1 MLFRKKSPL
10 EKHLHSLE
18 SHLQQENPVLLT
30 IIQGFREI
38 DQVARRLGFFNQDES
53 YAKHVPW
60 WPIISLL
67 GTYSSGKSTFLNDFL
82 EYKLQNTGNQ
92 AVDDK
97 FTVICFSKGNTVH
110 TLPGLSLDADPR
122 FPFYKISHE
131 IDEVAAGEGRR
142 IDAYLQLKTCPSEKL
157 RGRIFIDSPGF
168 DADEQRTAVLRLT
181 KYIIDLSDLVLVFF
195 DARHPESGTMQD
207 TLQHLVQD
215 TIHRPDANKF
225 LYILNQIDTTARED
239 NAEDV
244 VASWQ
249 RALAQKGLT
258 AGRFYRIFSPSA
270 AVTIEDP
277 HVRNRYETK
286 RETEMADIDVR
297 VRQVGLERAYRIV
310 GALEQAAK
318 DLQEQVVPKLRT
330 LLRAWRTRVLWTDGL
345 LLAVIAVLVG
355 VGIWI
360 GAWDMLGSLLP
371 TPNQGPWVW
380 GIGLLLVLLLLGYL
394 HFSIRRYAA
403 AQVIAKL
410 RREMKD
416 VESLENYIRAFIH
429 NTRFYRSIFHTEPV
443 GWNQQTRDLIMKVLG
458 DAGSSVQKLND
469 TFTDPSGKET
479 RTTSIENSQALPA

>member
-1 MLFRKKSPL
+1 MFFRKKSPL
-10 EKHLHSLE
+10 EKHLYSLE

-30 IIQGFREI
+30 VIQGFREI
-38 DQVARRLGFFNQDES
+38 DQVARRLNFFNHEES

-60 WPIISLL
+60 WPIISVL

-82 EYKLQNTGNQ
+82 EYKLQTTGNQ

-97 FTVICFSKGNTVH
+97 FTVICFSKGDTVH
-110 TLPGLSLDADPR
+110 VLPGLSLDADPR

-195 DARHPESGTMQD
+195 DARHPESGTMHD
-207 TLQHLVQD
+207 TLQHLVQE
-215 TIHRPDANKF
+215 TIYRPDANKF
-225 LYILNQIDTTARED
+225 LYILNQVDATARED

-270 AVTIEDP
+270 GVAIEDA
-277 HVRNRYETK
+277 HVRARYESK
-286 RETEMADIDVR
+286 RDADLADIDTR
-297 VRQVGLERAYRIV
+297 LRQVGLERAYRIV
-310 GALEQAAK
+310 GVLEQAAK

-330 LLRAWRTRVLWTDGL
+330 LLGAWRTRVLWMDGVL
-345 LLAVIAVLVG
+345 FAVIAVLVG
-355 VGIWI
+355 VGLWFGIWDAV
-360 GAWDMLGSLLP
+360 GSMLPAMDQS
-371 TPNQGPWVW
+371 PWVW
-380 GIGLLLVLLLLGYL
+380 GIGLMIVLLIIGYL
-394 HFSIRRYAA
+394 HFSVRQRAA
-403 AQVIAKL
+403 NQVIAKL

-416 VESLENYIRAFIH
+416 AESLENFVRAFTY
-429 NTRFYRSIFHTEPV
+429 NTRFYRSIFHTEPA
-443 GWNQQTRDLIMKVLG
+443 GWNQQARDLIAKVLG
-458 DAGSSVQKLND
+458 EAGSSVQKLND
-469 TFTDPSGKET
+469 TFTDPSGKEMQT
-479 RTTSIENSQALPA
+479 AATGNS